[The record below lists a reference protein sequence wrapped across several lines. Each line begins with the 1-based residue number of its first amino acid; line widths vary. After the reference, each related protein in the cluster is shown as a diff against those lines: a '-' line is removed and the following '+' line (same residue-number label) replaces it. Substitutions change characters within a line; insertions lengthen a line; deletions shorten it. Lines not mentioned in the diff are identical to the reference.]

1 MMSAWIS
8 IPILS
13 VLLIVQ
19 TVIVSRI
26 TLLHGSAD
34 LIMLAIVSWTL
45 QKQVKT
51 AWFWAILG
59 GLLVGLVSSLPII
72 IPVLSFLSVVGIAV
86 LLKQRVWQVPIFAMF
101 VTMFIGTLVIQVMS
115 LIALNFRGTPI
126 EILDV
131 LFLITLPSL
140 LLNLL
145 LAAPIYFLFGDL
157 AKWLHPGE
165 LKA

>member
-1 MMSAWIS
+1 MSVWIS

-13 VLLIVQ
+13 ILLILQ
-19 TVIVSRI
+19 SVIVSRI

-34 LIMLAIVSWTL
+34 LIMLAVISWAL
-45 QKQVKT
+45 QKQVKN
-51 AWFWAILG
+51 AWFWAIIG
-59 GLLVGLVSSLPII
+59 GLLVGVVSALPFF
-72 IPVLSFLSVVGIAV
+72 IPVLGFLLIVTIAV
-86 LLKQRVWQVPIFAMF
+86 LLKQRVWQVPIFAMLL
-101 VTMFIGTLVIQVMS
+101 TTFIGTLLFHFISVITLTVSGVPM
-115 LIALNFRGTPI
+115 
-126 EILDV
+126 EIIDV

-165 LKA
+165 LTA

>member
-1 MMSAWIS
+1 MSVWIS

-13 VLLIVQ
+13 LLIIVQ
-19 TVIVSRI
+19 SVIVSRI

-34 LIMLAIVSWTL
+34 LIMLAIVSWAL
-45 QKQVKT
+45 QKQVKS
-51 AWFWAILG
+51 AWIWAIFG
-59 GLLVGLVSSLPII
+59 GLLVGVVSALPFF
-72 IPVLSFLSVVGIAV
+72 IPALSFLVVVAIAV
-86 LLKQRVWQVPIFAMF
+86 MLKQRVWQVPIFAMF
-101 VTMFIGTLVIQVMS
+101 VTTFIGTLVIQLIS
-115 LIALNFRGTPI
+115 LIALNISGTPM

-157 AKWLHPGE
+157 AKWVYPGE
-165 LKA
+165 LTA